1 MSMKKTVF
9 ACIAAFVASAA
20 FASATSTLVGHRIKP
35 KNASE
40 CVTGEWMANFTTVYN
55 YALDNGLPLFAMWT
69 NGEKCSHCVKF
80 EGVANSKAFREWMAE
95 SGIVFWFGY
104 NEDTSADDKNG
115 GNGWKFCYKSQSLY
129 PIIHMYWKAKKGTVL
144 SDGTVLTSDKVMVN
158 TYTMGDDLDKRLKAD
173 GGGTAKALAILKKT
187 YAKYMPVT
195 TPAYKGG
202 ELAVPALGNVGL
214 QAEVGLTKSVSIPLS
229 RTNTTAQ
236 ASVWTN
242 VVNVTIAGAVTA
254 RNVVWASGQTT
265 AEVTVD
271 MPAKMTAGDVYAI
284 EVEDAESGEV
294 IDTGAITVV
303 GAQKNSTKNPYWLGE
318 RSAPGAKAAPE
329 LGWGEW
335 TVDLDLAQAKAAKD
349 GGSTLLLV
357 GGGTWCPDC
366 AAADHYFFED
376 ARFKSWCE
384 ANKVALAVVDI
395 PNYNNVSSGP
405 SLLSYDVNDTMYN
418 SRTGKYDNYRYVTY
432 NYSGVTNLSERYQS
446 GAGYL
451 SRHNLTPDDAEVVAL
466 REKFRALACDTT
478 FDGGYKRPEATNTRM
493 GVPILLA
500 LRADGSVAGRLT
512 AFSVSGPTKFEEGYL
527 TRLSEMIA
535 QVEDAEEDA
544 NDHPSTAYA
553 TTAVVDRGTVAG
565 TRTVSFADAAD
576 YYPVDASAVGP
587 LVKFSVAGAS
597 PETDDVELTLSL
609 CNNAKSTLETLATVT
624 TNLGSGVELTYR
636 VPGTNC
642 FLKVGYPIESTTKLP
657 AADSF
662 FAIDKAGSTVCGY
675 VVTTDCVLQPTET
688 NQTFTVKD
696 GVASVTMAV
705 EAGTTYMLANVDES
719 APTLLEH
726 FNKGTKGGL
735 YIAKETES
743 ATIPL
748 ADVSAPF
755 GYRIWNTGKIGF
767 AVPTA
772 SVSEKDGKYEV
783 SLVRQG
789 GSAGTAKLTL
799 HLNAAKTTA
808 LDEIYEFDDDGTEFL
823 WADGEIGEKTVVI
836 KITDNAYSD
845 GVQKV
850 SLYVDQESGASDAG
864 IAIANFELSIRD
876 DDAAKAGK
884 LALVGISP
892 LETKTGVVYARSG
905 TTATFGVKR
914 VGGTTGPLSGS
925 VAASGGAPSETE
937 FSWESREGGDLHV
950 REFTLE
956 IPETPKTKLTLK
968 GADGAKVDSDHR
980 YMTVYAVAADAPQFT
995 SDSFEFSATR
1005 YIETSGLKAT
1015 IDQDYLSADGDVK
1028 VEKVSGSLPNGLKAA
1043 LNASGD
1049 ALVFSG
1055 IPSKAGSFSAVYRV
1069 SKGSVKG
1076 LATTVAFT
1084 VADPAVASSSST
1096 PALNPSVVSSR
1107 TIDDIYVIE
1116 DETGLLAGIAT
1127 ITIPR
1132 TGKLSAKVRYVD
1144 SDIGTVSYSSPCWK
1158 SIDEGS
1164 GTLTAVMANKFGSEF
1179 NVSVASDG
1187 TVTFD
1192 GFGFSV
1198 VLPSEEDRFSA
1209 AKPATDWK
1217 GAYTVSLPIEDGTN
1231 VLAKGA
1237 GYIAMKMTSS
1247 SAVKKGKITYA
1258 GVIPNGKAFSGSAM
1272 LQPDDWDATLATPN
1286 WSKAYMA
1293 FMLQS
1298 STDGLGGVLEIG
1310 RAEAVGYGIGQRRA
1324 VFPATI
1330 EGSAVAIPR
1339 WVHREKATD
1348 EADCEAYFGIYGGKY
1363 DSTESWK
1370 AFYTDYYKLGE
1381 SMLSFYA
1388 NPASV
1393 DFSDDFGAGEEWS
1406 VAGYGLTLGYNSS
1419 KKANSVAKQ
1428 SKGAATGFTIALD
1441 AATGVVS
1448 GSFRAPTENGY
1459 AVMKYRAVVLPGWGA
1474 SGCDDCAPGVQPA
1487 PERPFIS
1494 GAAWV
1499 KDTFTYEQA
1508 AKSVKVVK
1516 GCEVTVGI
1524 EPGK

>member
-1 MSMKKTVF
+1 MRRYLGKTAL
-9 ACIAAFVASAA
+9 ACIAALVTVAVY
-20 FASATSTLVGHRIKP
+20 ASETSKMVGYRIKP
-35 KNASE
+35 KSESE
-40 CVTGEWMANFTTVYN
+40 CVTGEWMANFTTVRN
-55 YALDNGLPLFAMWT
+55 YAEKNGLPLFAMWT

-104 NEDTSADDKNG
+104 NGDTSADDKNG
-115 GNGWKFCYKSQSLY
+115 GKGFDFCYKDQSLY
-129 PIIHMYWKAKKGTVL
+129 PIIRMYWKAKKGTVL
-144 SDGTVLTSDKVMVN
+144 ADGTVLTADKVVVN
-158 TYTMGDDLDKRLKAD
+158 KYTMGDDLDKRLKASE
-173 GGGTAKALAILKKT
+173 GGTSKALSIIKKT
-187 YAKYMPVT
+187 FAKYVPVAPT
-195 TPAYKGG
+195 SYKGG
-202 ELAVPALGNVGL
+202 ELAVPSLGGVGL

-242 VVNVTIAGAVTA
+242 TVKVTIAGSVTTKD
-254 RNVVWASGQTT
+254 VVWAVGQTA

-271 MPAKMTAGDVYAI
+271 MPNTMSEGDTYAI
-284 EVEDAESGEV
+284 ELVDAETGDAVGSGE
-294 IDTGAITVV
+294 ISVV
-303 GAQKNSTKNPYWLGE
+303 GAQENSTKNPYWLGE
-318 RSAPGAKAAPE
+318 RTADT

-335 TVDLDLAQAKAAKD
+335 TVDLDLAQAKAAK
-349 GGSTLLLV
+349 GGGATLLLV

-366 AAADHYFFED
+366 AAADHYFFENP
-376 ARFKSWCE
+376 RFKSWCE
-384 ANKVALAVVDI
+384 EKKVALAVVDI
-395 PNYNNVSSGP
+395 PNYNNASSGP
-405 SLLSYDVNDTMYN
+405 SLLAYDVNDTMYN

-451 SRHNLTPDDAEVVAL
+451 SRHGLKPDDDEVVAL
-466 REKFRALACDTT
+466 KEKFRALACDTT
-478 FDGGYKRPEATNTRM
+478 LEGGYKRPEATNTRM

-512 AFSVSGPTKFEEGYL
+512 AFAVSGPTKFEEGYL
-527 TRLSEMIA
+527 ERLSEMIA
-535 QVEDAEEDA
+535 QIGDAEEDA
-544 NDHPSTAYA
+544 NDHPSTAVG
-553 TTAVVDRGTVAG
+553 TTSVIDRGAVEG
-565 TRTVSFADAAD
+565 ERSVSSTDMCD

-587 LVKFSVAGAS
+587 LVKFSVAGVS

-642 FLKVGYPIESTTKLP
+642 FLKVSYPVDASTKLP
-657 AADSF
+657 GAGSF
-662 FAIDKAGSTVCGY
+662 FAAGKAGSTVCGY
-675 VVTTDCVLQPTET
+675 SLSTDCVLQPTET

-696 GVASVTMAV
+696 GVPSVTMAV
-705 EAGTTYMLANVDES
+705 EAGTTYMLANADES
-719 APTLLEH
+719 DPSLLEH
-726 FNKGTKGGL
+726 FNKGTRDGL

-748 ADVSAPF
+748 ADISAAF

-772 SVSEKDGKYEV
+772 SASEKDGQYV
-783 SLVRQG
+783 VTLVRQG

-799 HLNAAKTTA
+799 HLNAARTTT
-808 LDEIYEFDDDGTEFL
+808 LDEIYEFGDDGRDFS
-823 WADGEIGEKTVVI
+823 WGDGETDEKTVVI
-836 KITDNAYSD
+836 KISDNAYSD

-850 SLYVDQESGASDAG
+850 SLYVDQESGVSDAG
-864 IAIANFELSIRD
+864 IATANFELSIRD

-884 LALVGISP
+884 LALVGVSP
-892 LETKTGVVYARSG
+892 LESKTGVVYARRG
-905 TTATFGVKR
+905 TTARFGVKR
-914 VGGTTGPLSGS
+914 VGGTTDSLAGRVTAS
-925 VAASGGAPSETE
+925 VGTPSETE
-937 FSWESREGGDLHV
+937 FSWESREGGDSHV

-956 IPETPKTKLTLK
+956 VPEASKTKLTLK
-968 GADGAKVDSDHR
+968 GVGGAKVDTAHR
-980 YMTVYAVAADAPQFT
+980 YMTVYTVAADAPQFT

-1005 YIETSGLKAT
+1005 YIEVPKLKVT
-1015 IDQDYLSADGDVK
+1015 VDPNYLSADGDVK
-1028 VEKVSGSLPNGLKAA
+1028 VEKVSGSLPSGLKAA
-1043 LNASGD
+1043 LNADGD
-1049 ALVFSG
+1049 ALVISG

-1069 SKGSVKG
+1069 SKGKVKG
-1076 LATTVAFT
+1076 LTATVAFS
-1084 VADPAVASSSST
+1084 VSDPAVAASPSA
-1096 PALNPSVVSSR
+1096 PALNPSVAASR

-1116 DETGLLAGIAT
+1116 DETGLLTGIAT

-1132 TGKLSAKVRYVD
+1132 TGRLSAKVRYVD

-1158 SIDEGS
+1158 SIDEGT
-1164 GTLTAVMANKFGSEF
+1164 GTLTAEMTSRAGETFD
-1179 NVSVASDG
+1179 VSVAADG
-1187 TVTFD
+1187 KVTLE

-1198 VLPSEEDRFSA
+1198 VLPSEDDRFSA
-1209 AKPATDWK
+1209 AKSAADWK

-1231 VLAKGA
+1231 VLAKGS
-1237 GYIAMKMTSS
+1237 GYIAMKMTSA
-1247 SAVKKGKITYA
+1247 SAVKKGKMTYA
-1258 GVIPNGKAFSGSAM
+1258 GIIPNGKAFSGSAI

-1310 RAEAVGYGIGQRRA
+1310 RAEAAGYGIGLRRA
-1324 VFPATI
+1324 VFPATAD
-1330 EGSAVAIPR
+1330 GSPIAVPR

-1348 EADCEAYFGIYGGKY
+1348 EADCEAYFGVYGGKY

-1381 SMLSFYA
+1381 SVLSFYA
-1388 NPASV
+1388 DPASV
-1393 DFSDDFGAGEEWS
+1393 DFSDDFGAGEAWS
-1406 VAGYGLTLGYNSS
+1406 VSGYGLTLGYSSS
-1419 KKANSVAKQ
+1419 KKTNSIAKQ
-1428 SKGAATGFTIALD
+1428 SKGAAAGFSISLST
-1441 AATGVVS
+1441 ATGVVS

-1459 AVMKYRAVVLPGWGA
+1459 ATMKYRAVVLPGWGA

-1499 KDTFTYEQA
+1499 KDTFEYDQA
-1508 AKSVKVVK
+1508 AKSTKVVK